1 MGLEQVRFINE
12 PSIYP
17 EIVLQGRIKFCKI
30 IVIASTFSILSFH
43 GRDLSTQLDF
53 YSSPLLGTDFLGENC
68 NNTLQ
73 PAI

>member
-1 MGLEQVRFINE
+1 MHERFGQYL
-12 PSIYP
+12 PWQTLSP
-17 EIVLQGRIKFCKI
+17 CKI
-30 IVIASTFSILSFH
+30 IEIASILSFH

-53 YSSPLLGTDFLGENC
+53 YSSPLLGTDFLSENC